1 MARLPRLVLP
11 GLAHYII
18 QRSQGGQS
26 VLAHEADRELL
37 LALIARATAAHQVRL
52 HAFALLDQEVQ
63 LLCTPPDVRAL
74 SRLMQD
80 IGRRYVS
87 AYNLRHGRSGP
98 LWDGRFRCAVVE
110 PGSPLLAVL
119 ALVDGLAP
127 EPGHSSAGLR
137 CGHPERRL
145 PLSNPP
151 EVWTLGN
158 TPFERERA
166 WRQRLEEGLPAA
178 QRQTLLD
185 AARGGWAIGSPGFVQ
200 ALAEAVAR
208 PTVPRPRG
216 RPARPGPRPP
226 V

>member
-110 PGSPLLAVL
+110 PGVAMLDVLCLIDGHDATATEAPRTTAGQRMGGPAV
-119 ALVDGLAP
+119 AAVGD
-127 EPGHSSAGLR
+127 
-137 CGHPERRL
+137 
-145 PLSNPP
+145 PP
-151 EVWTLGN
+151 EYWALGN
-158 TPFERERA
+158 TPFEREAAYRRCLADGLAPDRA
-166 WRQRLEEGLPAA
+166 AA
-178 QRQTLLD
+178 LAAAVHKGWAVGD
-185 AARGGWAIGSPGFVQ
+185 AAFLA
-200 ALAEAVAR
+200 ALAQQTDR
-208 PTVPRPRG
+208 PVQPRPRG
-216 RPARPGPRPP
+216 RPPRAA
-226 V
+226 

>member
-110 PGSPLLAVL
+110 PGVAMLDVLCLIDGHDAAATEAPRTTAGQRMGGPAV
-119 ALVDGLAP
+119 AAVGD
-127 EPGHSSAGLR
+127 
-137 CGHPERRL
+137 
-145 PLSNPP
+145 PP
-151 EVWTLGN
+151 EYWALGN
-158 TPFERERA
+158 TPFEREQAYRE
-166 WRQRLEEGLPAA
+166 RLALGVPAA
-178 QRQTLLD
+178 RAQTLRS
-185 AARGGWAIGSPGFVQ
+185 AALGGWAIGGPHFAAQ
-200 ALAEAVAR
+200 VAAASCR
-208 PTVPRPRG
+208 PTAPRPRG
-216 RPARPGPRPP
+216 RPRRGTD
-226 V
+226 